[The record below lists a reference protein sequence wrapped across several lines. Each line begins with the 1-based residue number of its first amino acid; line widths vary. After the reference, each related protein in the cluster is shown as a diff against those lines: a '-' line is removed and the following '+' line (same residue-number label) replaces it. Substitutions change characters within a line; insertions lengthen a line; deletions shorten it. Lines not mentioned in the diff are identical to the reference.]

1 MIWMAWLF
9 VFLAMMAGIFFG
21 LYQRVKKKGRS
32 VADKLREEY
41 GSDLK
46 LVSGCGI
53 ITSHSR
59 VPGVLAL
66 LKDRIVHKSLMAGG
80 NGEIYLHTIIGFS
93 AEDTHGSRYPRA
105 RKYRNARVL
114 AFKTDKGEE
123 KLFVVEK
130 ANAPAWEKSLKKYKR
145 D

>member
-1 MIWMAWLF
+1 MIWMTWLF
-9 VFLAMMAGIFFG
+9 VFLALMLGIFFG
-21 LYQRVKKKGRS
+21 LYQRVKTKGRK
-32 VADKLREEY
+32 VAEELRQEH
-41 GSDLK
+41 GSNLK

-66 LKDRIVHKSLMAGG
+66 LNDRILYRTLLAGRS
-80 NGEIYLHTIIGFS
+80 GEIYLHTIIGFT
-93 AEDTHGSRYPRA
+93 AEDTFRSQYRRA

-114 AFKTDKGEE
+114 ALKTDKGEE

-130 ANAPAWEKSLKKYKR
+130 ANATAWEKSMKKHTGP
-145 D
+145 